1 VLTVCST
8 CLVTAF
14 TLLSV
19 PAGSLPTHSDCPT
32 VETAMLGGAGPM
44 ATRSTTSPV
53 RRSVFATSSALLSVR
68 KTIARVGKKPFRWK
82 RDLDRRTQETPR

>member
-1 VLTVCST
+1 MLTVCST

-32 VETAMLGGAGPM
+32 VEIAMLGGAGPM

-53 RRSVFATSSALLSVR
+53 RRSAFAPSPALSRVR
-68 KTIARVGKKPFRWK
+68 KKVARVGKKPVR
-82 RDLDRRTQETPR
+82 